1 MQPNQRQLEQ
11 IKSIA
16 IANPTIEV
24 CGQILDGEV
33 IECANLSPHPDRH
46 FEFLVDDR
54 ASLVWHSHCN
64 GNDDFSIDDIVAS
77 KELEKPYFLYCV
89 QTGET
94 RYFNPIDRPSYC
106 GRSFHWAWQNC
117 YTLIQDYY
125 KQELGLAMDNF
136 YLRSPESY
144 LYEDVGYVENLPSQG
159 FRRLERGEAIRKNDL
174 LLGYEGLNFP
184 NHTAIAIDPA
194 EGKILHHLPNRL
206 SGFGKC
212 GHGRSK
218 DTHSIWRAV

>member
-1 MQPNQRQLEQ
+1 MKPNQHQIEQ

-24 CGQILDGEV
+24 CGQILNGEV
-33 IECANLSPHPDRH
+33 IECANLAEIPSERFD
-46 FEFLVDDR
+46 FLVDDR

-77 KELEKPYFLYCV
+77 KEVEIPYFLYCV

-125 KQELGLAMDNF
+125 KQELGLAMDDF

-159 FRRLERGEAIRKNDL
+159 FRRLERGEAIEKHDL
-174 LLGYEGLNFP
+174 ILGYGGLTFP
-184 NHTAIAIDPA
+184 NHAAIMVDPA
-194 EGKILHHLPNRL
+194 AGKILHQPIKRL
-206 SGFGKC
+206 SGFSVYGSR
-212 GHGRSK
+212 RSK
-218 DTHSIWRAV
+218 DTHSVWRVV